1 MREFKDYVEMWIHEI
16 KLPISAVSL
25 MNHNEEMD
33 FRSYRQQ
40 LDKISQLVEQILY
53 YVRADT
59 PQKDYLMKRCC
70 LEEIINEVLLE
81 HKDVLITGKF
91 TIQKKD
97 TGVFVVSDAKWIK
110 FMLGQLIH
118 NSVKYKRGASGY
130 LGFQAV
136 EEDGSVTLIVEDHGI
151 GVPASD
157 VRRVFEKSF
166 TGENGRKTAASTG
179 MGLYICRK
187 MCGKLGHEIWMEAAE
202 GEWTK
207 VMIRFGKDGYYL
219 E

>member
-1 MREFKDYVEMWIHEI
+1 
-16 KLPISAVSL
+16 
-25 MNHNEEMD
+25 
-33 FRSYRQQ
+33 
-40 LDKISQLVEQILY
+40 
-53 YVRADT
+53 
-59 PQKDYLMKRCC
+59 
-70 LEEIINEVLLE
+70 
-81 HKDVLITGKF
+81 
-91 TIQKKD
+91 
-97 TGVFVVSDAKWIK
+97 
-110 FMLGQLIH
+110 MLGQLIH

-202 GEWTK
+202 EEWTK